1 MAVVGERRRDRRRS
15 SRLAQAMIDVFIAL
29 AVGALVICAVVFLNP
44 LVVGGIILV
53 ASATFLLRRWVFNW
67 TSMMVLLTAV
77 ILFIPIRRYAL
88 PVKIGVQ
95 LEPYRFLIV
104 ILLVAIA
111 FAATNRSRFP
121 WQPVV
126 WGWPIAIFLWTM
138 LASLMF
144 NAVTLTESGAIMG
157 GFSNLIQLAFL
168 MSTVVIFRQLL
179 RSERVAM
186 ILIHLLVLGGAVV
199 GFFAF
204 VERRTHFNVFLQL
217 QHFLPLVLLRDTA
230 LSSRAGGTRSYASS
244 QHPIALSVLFCM
256 VIPLA
261 LYLMKYSPWPRYSFT
276 RRLLYT
282 GAVGVMALGLLS
294 AVSRTG
300 IVVLAVM
307 FLFTLLLRPR
317 LALTLATIGLP
328 IVALVGLVLPKLYA
342 STVGSFL
349 NLNSLLASQYTSVGL
364 AGQGRLADLP
374 GVFSGF
380 VVHPWAGTGVGSR
393 VVVGANANAQ
403 ILDNQWLSSLL
414 ESGVVGVVGMIVL
427 LAWPVIKMVRFSF
440 TSSAPERRK
449 FLVLAVAVSTVGYIT
464 AMFFYDAFAF
474 MQTLLTL
481 SMLYALAAWA
491 MTDGAEAWSMTSTE
505 AAQSARP
512 VASRV

>member
-1 MAVVGERRRDRRRS
+1 MAVDGKFLDADGSGRPLLR
-15 SRLAQAMIDVFIAL
+15 ATIDVLIAL

-44 LVVGGIILV
+44 LAVGGIILM
-53 ASATFLLRRWVFNW
+53 ASATFLLRRWIFNW
-67 TSMMVLLTAV
+67 TSMMVFLTAV

-95 LEPYRFLIV
+95 LEPYRLLIV

-111 FAATNRSRFP
+111 VAATNRSRFP
-121 WQPVV
+121 WKPVV
-126 WGWPIAIFLWTM
+126 WGWPIAIFLWAM

-186 ILIHLLVLGGAVV
+186 ILIHVLVLGGAFV

-204 VERRTHFNVFLQL
+204 VERRTHFNIFVQL
-217 QHFLPLVLLRDTA
+217 HHFLPLVLLRDTA

-244 QHPIALSVLFCM
+244 QHPIALSVLFCLI
-256 VIPLA
+256 IPLA
-261 LYLMKYSPWPRYSFT
+261 LYLMKFSRWPRYPFS

-282 GAVGVMALGLLS
+282 GCIGLMVLGLLS

-300 IVVLAVM
+300 IVVMAVM

-317 LALTLATIGLP
+317 LALTLAAIGLP
-328 IVALVGLVLPKLYA
+328 IVALVALVLPKLFA

-393 VVVGANANAQ
+393 VVVGVNANAQ

-414 ESGVVGVVGMIVL
+414 ESGVIGVVGMIVF
-427 LAWPVIKMVRFSF
+427 LAWPVIKMVRFGF
-440 TSSAPERRK
+440 TSWAPDSRK
-449 FLVLAVAVSTVGYIT
+449 FLVFAVAVSTVGYIT

-491 MTDGAEAWSMTSTE
+491 MTDGAEAWPNPSSE
-505 AAQSARP
+505 AAQSPGP